1 MTRTK
6 RTLANLVVLAFAL
19 PISATALAASDS
31 QKMEPERACEV
42 HKPVTGDCHVHDS
55 NTYQHLLMQDR
66 SNMGPHARR
75 EMKEMQR
82 IEEQKI
88 RN

>member
-1 MTRTK
+1 MKYTK
-6 RTLANLVVLAFAL
+6 RTLANLVVLALAL
-19 PISATALAASDS
+19 PISAMALAASDS
-31 QKMEPERACEV
+31 QKKEPERACEV

-66 SNMGPHARR
+66 SNMGPHGRR
-75 EMKEMQR
+75 EMSEKR
-82 IEEQKI
+82 RKEEQKI